1 MKGEGIHTVAKCHCF
16 YFAHVS
22 SSTVHQEHPVG
33 VQKKTAGH
41 NWKKAFSSFAF
52 SIAPDFVF
60 LCLLPPSLLAPKGS
74 LLSDPEPT
82 YRCDH

>member
-22 SSTVHQEHPVG
+22 SSPVHQEHPVG

-41 NWKKAFSSFAF
+41 DWRKAFSSFAF
-52 SIAPDFVF
+52 SIAPNFV
-60 LCLLPPSLLAPKGS
+60 LPCLLPHSLLTQKGN
-74 LLSDPEPT
+74 LLSDVEPI